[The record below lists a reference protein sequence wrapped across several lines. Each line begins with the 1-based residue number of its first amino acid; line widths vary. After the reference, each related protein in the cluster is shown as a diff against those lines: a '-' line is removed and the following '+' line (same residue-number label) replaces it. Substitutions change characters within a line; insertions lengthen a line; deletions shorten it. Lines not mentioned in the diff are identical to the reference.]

1 VNWRY
6 PVTQLRQLWLT
17 MATLAIICVCP
28 PTLSNS
34 DGYLSDSPIDNNL
47 NLATD
52 PNLAID
58 GSVEQLDRALD
69 KSLEEFDQSMA
80 NSGSNNLD
88 QSANSS
94 GYETDI
100 LSPRSNTEIQPTDP
114 SVNLEILVGGVDIPV
129 FGGSGEPVPPGSPT
143 LDSAD
148 NKSPAAEGD
157 QSTDPNSPSSSSS
170 QQGQGFESIPLP
182 EDIGDGQGDNIVE
195 RQIRE
200 AAINESDPVLRERL
214 WDEYRK
220 IKNQ

>member
-1 VNWRY
+1 MNWLWA
-6 PVTQLRQLWLT
+6 PTQLRQLS
-17 MATLAIICVCP
+17 LAIAALALLCIC
-28 PTLSNS
+28 PTAFSNS
-34 DGYLSDSPIDNNL
+34 HGSSTESGVDP
-47 NLATD
+47 D

-80 NSGSNNLD
+80 KSGSNNLD

-100 LSPRSNTEIQPTDP
+100 LSPRGNTDIQPEDP
-114 SVNLEILVGGVDIPV
+114 SVNLDILVGGVDIPV
-129 FGGSGEPVPPGSPT
+129 FGGSGEPTPPGAPT
-143 LDSAD
+143 MDSSA

-157 QSTDPNSPSSSSS
+157 QSTSATNSSTSTSSPSS
-170 QQGQGFESIPLP
+170 QMGQDGASIPLP

-200 AAINESDPVLRERL
+200 AAINESDPGLRERL